1 MRSVADDLRARTR
14 EADAR
19 LTPAERVERALRLG
33 DDDLQA
39 FAARHRVSLGEARRR
54 LSRQRQLGRRPSP
67 CASGRP

>member
-14 EADAR
+14 DADAR

-39 FAARHRVSLGEARRR
+39 FIARHGLSLADARRR
-54 LSRQRQLGRRPSP
+54 LSRQRQLGRRPSR
-67 CASGRP
+67 CASVR